1 MVSVGSTPTARH
13 ARHLDGVTEVRA
25 GVYMFG
31 DLVQAGI
38 GSCAVDDIAVS
49 VLASVIGHRP
59 DKGWIITDAG
69 WMAMSRDRGT
79 AAQAVDQGYGIVC
92 DRAGRPFE
100 DLIVAQAN
108 QEHGVLAL
116 RKGSGAERPDLPVG
130 TLVRI
135 LPNHACA
142 TAAQYDC
149 YHVLDGEGRR
159 YAEWPRINGW

>member
-1 MVSVGSTPTARH
+1 
-13 ARHLDGVTEVRA
+13 
-25 GVYMFG
+25 
-31 DLVQAGI
+31 
-38 GSCAVDDIAVS
+38 
-49 VLASVIGHRP
+49 
-59 DKGWIITDAG
+59 
-69 WMAMSRDRGT
+69 MSRDRGT

-116 RKGSGAERPDLPVG
+116 RKGSGAVRPDLPVG

-142 TAAQYDC
+142 TAAQYDR